1 MFRLVDGQGRRDGP
15 IEGFA
20 QDGQLTTQLEATIGQ
35 ASLLKGGDAAG
46 VFSEWTRG
54 GGTFRNLRGDLQ
66 AGDSRATLSS
76 DVLRADADGRL
87 TGRVTLQSR
96 KPLPALSGLL
106 DSRQGTANRVG
117 AAGAAAVAGAAQ
129 AAGSEEVPLTLV
141 FRDGR
146 TWLGPFPLAPAP
158 KLF

>member
-1 MFRLVDGQGRRDGP
+1 MGRLEEALGCFQR
-15 IEGFA
+15 A
-20 QDGQLTTQLEATIGQ
+20 LQLAPDNVRSRVEIA
-35 ASLLKGGDAAG
+35 
-46 VFSEWTRG
+46 VTR
-54 GGTFRNLRGDLQ
+54 LMRGDLQ

-87 TGRVTLQSR
+87 VGQVALQSQ

-106 DSRQGTANRVG
+106 ESRQGAVNRVG
-117 AAGAAAVAGAAQ
+117 AAGAAAAAGAAD
-129 AAGSEEVPLTLV
+129 AAGREDVALTLV